1 MPKIEIVP
9 EHVPVSH
16 TAKCTVLHVNGFVD
30 APNYEAFTG
39 AIQKAVKGGDKYL
52 IVDMA
57 SVAYINSTGIS
68 ALIKWQGTLAEAGG
82 ALVLAH
88 VPRTVAVSLDLLG
101 LTTVVPLAV
110 DVDKAKELLRAVED
124 GSLPPGGL
132 ARAAEIKETA
142 RKIPVWPQKPLAG
155 GKTSVLVLVPKE
167 GHFTEVVRIRLA
179 KAKASFHLFHS
190 AEEALKQYQKVAP
203 TVVIVDDRMDPKGV
217 FLARI
222 KLDKGKSLTSVIKLY
237 PKGSDIHRQSA
248 FRIWENDYLTD
259 PFELLEL
266 FSLAETELRRVPE
279 DRGHALQEVRFAFR
293 FNQNRV
299 EKAHDL
305 TFKLLSQSGLSV
317 EALDLLFKAFKEALD
332 NAIRHGNKYSPDKQ
346 VEVIYLLEKDRVRIQ
361 IADEGEG
368 FDYEFYLGW
377 SLMSHALHDAKRKIV
392 KEGKKGGLGIL
403 LMRRCTDKIE
413 YRGTGNIVCLEKKI
427 A

>member
-9 EHVPVSH
+9 EHLPISH
-16 TAKCTVLHVNGFVD
+16 TAKCTVLHVKGFID
-30 APNYEAFTG
+30 APNYDAFTG
-39 AIQKAVKGGDKYL
+39 ALEKAVKAGDKFVV
-52 IVDMA
+52 VDMA

-68 ALIKWQGTLAEAGG
+68 ALIRWQGKLAEAGG

-110 DVDKAKELLRAVED
+110 DVDGAKDILRGVED
-124 GSLPPGGL
+124 RSLPPGGL
-132 ARAAEIKETA
+132 GKAAEIKETS
-142 RKIPVWPQKPLAG
+142 RKIPVWPQKPLARG
-155 GKTSVLVLVPKE
+155 RSSVMLLVPRE
-167 GHFTEVVRIRLA
+167 GDFTEVVKLRVA
-179 KAKASFHLFHS
+179 KARATFHLFHT
-190 AEEALKQYQKVAP
+190 AEEALKAYAKVAP
-203 TVVIVDDRMDPKGV
+203 TVVIVDDRLDPRGA

-237 PKGSDIHRQSA
+237 PKGANVHRQSG

-266 FSLAETELRRVPE
+266 FSLAENELRRVPE
-279 DRGHALQEVRFAFR
+279 DREHALQEVRFAFK

-299 EKAHDL
+299 EKAHRL
-305 TFKLLSQSGLSV
+305 TFDLLSRSGL
-317 EALDLLFKAFKEALD
+317 ALESQDLLFKAFKEALD
-332 NAIRHGNKYSPDKQ
+332 NAIRHGNKSNPEKQ

-377 SLMSHALHDAKRKIV
+377 SLMSHALQDAKRKIV

-413 YRGTGNIVCLEKKI
+413 YRGIGNIVCLEKKI

>member
-9 EHVPVSH
+9 EHLPVSH
-16 TAKCTVLHVNGFVD
+16 TAKCVVLHVNGFID
-30 APNYEAFTG
+30 APNYDAFT
-39 AIQKAVKGGDKYL
+39 AALEKTVKSGDKFVVL
-52 IVDMA
+52 DMA

-68 ALIKWQGTLAEAGG
+68 ALIRWQGKLTETGG

-110 DVDKAKELLRAVED
+110 DVDKAKEILRGVED

-132 ARAAEIKETA
+132 GRAAEIKETS
-142 RKIPVWPQKPLAG
+142 RKIPVWPQKPLAK
-155 GKTSVLVLVPKE
+155 GKSSVLVLVPKE
-167 GHFTEVVRIRLA
+167 GDFTEVVKLRLA
-179 KAKASFHLFHS
+179 KARASFHLFHS
-190 AEEALKQYQKVAP
+190 AEEALKAYARVAP
-203 TVVIVDDRMDPKGV
+203 TVVIVDDRLDPKGV

-237 PKGSDIHRQSA
+237 PKGGDVHRQSG

-279 DRGHALQEVRFAFR
+279 DREHAVQEVRFAFR
-293 FNQNRV
+293 FNQNRL

-305 TFKLLSQSGLSV
+305 TFKLLSQSGMSV
-317 EALDLLFKAFKEALD
+317 ESLDLLFKAFKEALD
-332 NAIRHGNKYSPDKQ
+332 NALRHGNKYDPEKQ
-346 VEVIYLLEKDRVRIQ
+346 IEIIYLLEKDRVRIQ

-377 SLMSHALHDAKRKIV
+377 SLMSHALQDAKRKIV

-413 YRGTGNIVCLEKKI
+413 YRGIGNIICLEKKI